1 MIMKHAALLL
11 TTLILLAACGVLK
24 PVKDVS
30 VNYLLDP
37 VVAARSVTG
46 SSPAIAIARP
56 KLPGYLDRQQLVS
69 RSSGGEMQ
77 MNGYQLWA
85 EPLDKGISRVT
96 AINLGRLTNSVNIQ
110 PVESFVTMDYE
121 SLLEIRISRFEPDAD
136 GNVVLECTWKLQPLS
151 GRVTNPRS
159 FRTVIESTEPS
170 PATGPQSGRI
180 AAMNEALGHLAREIA
195 ATL

>member
-11 TTLILLAACGVLK
+11 TILLAACGVLK

-37 VVAARSVTG
+37 VVADHRITG
-46 SSPAIAIARP
+46 NSPAIAIARP
-56 KLPGYLDRQQLVS
+56 KLPGYLDRQQLVNRS
-69 RSSGGEMQ
+69 RGGEMQ

-96 AINLGRLTNSVNIQ
+96 AINLGRLTNSMNIQ
-110 PVESFVTMDYE
+110 PVESFVTMDYD

-136 GNVVLECTWKLQPLS
+136 GGVVLECTWKLQPVS

-159 FRTVIESTEPS
+159 FRTVIESTSPT
-170 PATGPQSGRI
+170 PATGPQTGRVT
-180 AAMNEALGHLAREIA
+180 AMNEALARLAREIA
-195 ATL
+195 ASL

>member
-11 TTLILLAACGVLK
+11 TPLLAACGVLA

-30 VNYLLDP
+30 VTYLLDP
-37 VVAARSVTG
+37 VVAERRITG

-69 RSSGGEMQ
+69 RSNGGEMR
-77 MNGYQLWA
+77 MNGFQLWA

-96 AINLGRLTNSVNIQ
+96 ATNLGRLANSVNIQ
-110 PVESFVTMDYE
+110 PVESFVTMDYD
-121 SLLEIRISRFEPDAD
+121 SLLEIRISRFEPDAN
-136 GNVVLECTWKLQPLS
+136 GNVVLECTWKLQPVS

-159 FRTVIESTEPS
+159 FRTVIESNGTL

-180 AAMNEALGHLAREIA
+180 AAMNEALARLAREIA
-195 ATL
+195 DTL

>member
-11 TTLILLAACGVLK
+11 TTLLAACGVLK

-37 VVAARSVTG
+37 VVAERSITG

-96 AINLGRLTNSVNIQ
+96 AINLGRLTNSVSIQ

-136 GNVVLECTWKLQPLS
+136 GHVVLECTWKLQPVS

-159 FRTVIESTEPS
+159 FRTVIERTGPL
-170 PATGPQSGRI
+170 PATGPQTERV
-180 AAMNEALGHLAREIA
+180 AAMNEALARLAREIA
-195 ATL
+195 ASL

>member
-1 MIMKHAALLL
+1 MIMKRTALLL
-11 TTLILLAACGVLK
+11 IPLLAACGVLK

-37 VVAARSVTG
+37 LVPARNITG

-69 RSSGGEMQ
+69 RSRAGEMQ
-77 MNGYQLWA
+77 MNGFQLWA

-96 AINLGRLTNSVNIQ
+96 AINLGRLTNSLNIQ
-110 PVESFVTMDYE
+110 PVQSFVTMDYD

-136 GNVVLECTWKLQPLS
+136 GHVVLECTWKLQPVS
-151 GRVTNPRS
+151 GRVTNPRA
-159 FRTVIESTEPS
+159 FRTVIENTTPL
-170 PATGPQSGRI
+170 PATGPQTARI
-180 AAMNEALGHLAREIA
+180 AAMNEALARLARVIA

>member
-1 MIMKHAALLL
+1 MIMKRTALLL
-11 TTLILLAACGVLK
+11 IPLLAACGVLK

-37 VVAARSVTG
+37 VVAERSITG

-69 RSSGGEMQ
+69 RSSGGEIQ
-77 MNGYQLWA
+77 MNGFQLWA

-110 PVESFVTMDYE
+110 PVESFVTMDYD
-121 SLLEIRISRFEPDAD
+121 SLLEIRISRFEPGTD
-136 GNVVLECTWKLQPLS
+136 GHVVLECTWKLQPVS
-151 GRVTNPRS
+151 GRTANPRS
-159 FRTVIESTEPS
+159 FRTVIQSTAPL
-170 PATGPQSGRI
+170 PATGPQNDRI
-180 AAMNEALGHLAREIA
+180 AAMNEALARLAREIA
-195 ATL
+195 AAL